1 MPNNRIINGL
11 MDWLSEDGKPNKI
24 SIDNKA
30 LFESLAED
38 AASERKNWYT
48 SKRLRFLLVVST
60 AVVVFISIVYYASA
74 FINDV
79 ILYKTEMHV
88 NEQGAL
94 NPQKAL
100 NCEYAL
106 YLFNAS
112 EPWANTGVRINEGD
126 KFRLIISGGTNTDIT
141 DILESARDN
150 TKPKF
155 GWVFYDKPEPFKN
168 ENLLDLC
175 LSKGDNIDEK
185 KVNFGDMLYTIQ
197 PEGANVVYSPQAVT
211 TGDIHKWEPYEVDK
225 HIYEANGFTLAKES
239 GVLYLAVNDMVFSE
253 RDSLDL
259 DNQFKRYNQVAKSE
273 GQIESLSS
281 STISLLKDYNSL
293 YYRDNIGQILV
304 AVEIVR
310 NIPKCSFNFVINYP
324 LYAYR
329 DFIYNTREQGWF
341 WPLICFLF
349 KIFVFF
355 AAGVVVVCGIV
366 MLLYYLGHLTNKFL
380 LSKLFHLCT

>member
-1 MPNNRIINGL
+1 

-100 NCEYAL
+100 NSEYAL

-112 EPWANTGVRINEGD
+112 EPWANTGVRINKGD
-126 KFRLIISGGTNTDIT
+126 KFRIIISGGTNTDIT
-141 DILESARDN
+141 EILESAKNN
-150 TKPKF
+150 TRPDF
-155 GWVFYDKPEPFKN
+155 SWVFYDKWEPFKG
-168 ENLLDLC
+168 ESLLDLC
-175 LSKGDNIDEK
+175 LSKGVEVNGE
-185 KVNFGDMLYTIQ
+185 KVNFGSMLYTIQ
-197 PEGANVVYSPQAVT
+197 PEGANVVYSPQAVKT
-211 TGDIHKWEPYEVDK
+211 SDIYKWQPTKENK
-225 HIYEANGFTLAKES
+225 AAGFTRAKES
-239 GVLYLAVNDMVFSE
+239 GMIYLAVNDIVFSQ
-253 RDSLDL
+253 RDSMNIDE
-259 DNQFKRYNQVAKSE
+259 QFKKYNLVARQE
-273 GQIESLSS
+273 GQIDTLSS
-281 STISLLKDYNSL
+281 STVSLLKDYNSY

-304 AVEIVR
+304 AVEVVR
-310 NIPKCSFNFVINYP
+310 SVPKWSFKSFLNYP

-329 DFIYNTREQGWF
+329 EFDYNSNDTCWIFPFIWF
-341 WPLICFLF
+341 LITIIVYFALCF
-349 KIFVFF
+349 
-355 AAGVVVVCGIV
+355 AVVWGI
-366 MLLYYLGHLTNKFL
+366 LILAYYLGYLAKKYL
-380 LSKLFHLCT
+380 IR

>member
-1 MPNNRIINGL
+1 

-100 NCEYAL
+100 NSEYAL

-112 EPWANTGVRINEGD
+112 EPWANTGVRINKGD
-126 KFRLIISGGTNTDIT
+126 KFRIIISGGTNTDIT
-141 DILESARDN
+141 EILESAKNN
-150 TKPKF
+150 TRPDF
-155 GWVFYDKPEPFKN
+155 SWVFYDKWEPFKG
-168 ENLLDLC
+168 ESLLDLC
-175 LSKGDNIDEK
+175 LSKGVEVNGE
-185 KVNFGDMLYTIQ
+185 KVNFGSMLYTIQ
-197 PEGANVVYSPQAVT
+197 PEGANVVYSPQAVKT
-211 TGDIHKWEPYEVDK
+211 SDIYKWQPTKENK
-225 HIYEANGFTLAKES
+225 AAGFTRAKES
-239 GVLYLAVNDMVFSE
+239 GMIYLAVNDIVFSQ
-253 RDSLDL
+253 RDSMNIDE
-259 DNQFKRYNQVAKSE
+259 QFKKYNLVARQE
-273 GQIESLSS
+273 GQIDTLSS